1 MNELDQPATIRH
13 VDAARNDLRGEMAA
27 MEQRLLLQIA
37 DSAQRTIDVILRTVR
52 EELRADMVQMGQG
65 LERKLRGEVGAEMK
79 RIGGEIKHDLRAD
92 LGADLQRHSDALFE
106 RLKDLFR
113 GAGDETR
120 ALADRVVA
128 QERALADHVGDRELH
143 RRPRRA
149 RR

>member
-13 VDAARNDLRGEMAA
+13 VEKVREEMTA

-37 DSAQRTIDVILRTVR
+37 DSAQRTIDVILGTVR
-52 EELRADMVQMGQG
+52 DELRADMVKMGQG
-65 LERKLRGEVGAEMK
+65 LERTLRGEVGAEMK
-79 RIGGEIKHDLRAD
+79 RIGEEIKHDLRAE

-120 ALADRVVA
+120 ALADRVAA
-128 QERALADHVGDRELH
+128 QETALADHVGDRGVH

-149 RR
+149 PR